1 MNRKKA
7 VTQALQQIA
16 KTGGKQA
23 SGGYDE
29 QLALCMELYSKEEL
43 AQLVSALYPKN
54 PNPVGTTEYYSYN
67 TGKHYWVNKIRKGVE

>member
-1 MNRKKA
+1 MDRKKT
-7 VTQALQQIA
+7 VTQTLRQIA

-29 QLALCMELYSKEEL
+29 QLALCLELYNREEL

-67 TGKHYWVNKIRKGVE
+67 TGKNYWVKKIRKGEE